1 MIGLAAMV
9 WCDRTSW
16 VLPSESITKAPLSR
30 AMSTPTAMS
39 HCMLDMMM
47 HPSVRPSV
55 AQARSSAAEA
65 LHGFLDFKVEFGDEV
80 SVAFAVDR
88 T

>member
-1 MIGLAAMV
+1 
-9 WCDRTSW
+9 
-16 VLPSESITKAPLSR
+16 
-30 AMSTPTAMS
+30 
-39 HCMLDMMM
+39 MLDMMM